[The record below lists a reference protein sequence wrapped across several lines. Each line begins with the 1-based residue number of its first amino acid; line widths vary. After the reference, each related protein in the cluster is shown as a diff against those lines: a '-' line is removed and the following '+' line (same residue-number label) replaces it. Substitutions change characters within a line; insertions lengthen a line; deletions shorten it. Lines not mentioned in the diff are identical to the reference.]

1 MLNINFWN
9 IAFTII
15 NIVVLYLF
23 LKHFLMKPLMSILEE
38 RKQMVEKELDKA
50 AAANRD
56 ADLLKKKY
64 EVSLE
69 KADEEAGRIVAQAK
83 ERQERNTRRSCQ
95 RQMQMLLK
103 SWKMQRK

>member
-1 MLNINFWN
+1 
-9 IAFTII
+9 
-15 NIVVLYLF
+15 
-23 LKHFLMKPLMSILEE
+23 
-38 RKQMVEKELDKA
+38 MVEKELDKA

-83 ERQERNTRRSCQ
+83 ERAGEEYEK
-95 RQMQMLLK
+95 MQMLLK
-103 SWKMQRK
+103 SWKMQRKCSIWKEKRH

>member
-1 MLNINFWN
+1 
-9 IAFTII
+9 
-15 NIVVLYLF
+15 
-23 LKHFLMKPLMSILEE
+23 
-38 RKQMVEKELDKA
+38 MVEKELDKA

-83 ERQERNTRRSCQ
+83 EGQERNTRRS
-95 RQMQMLLK
+95 
-103 SWKMQRK
+103 